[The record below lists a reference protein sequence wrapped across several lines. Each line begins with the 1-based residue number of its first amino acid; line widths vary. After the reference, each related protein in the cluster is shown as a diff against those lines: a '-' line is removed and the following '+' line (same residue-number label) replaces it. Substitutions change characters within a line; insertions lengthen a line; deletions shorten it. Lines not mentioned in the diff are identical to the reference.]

1 MVYEKEINTIE
12 VKKLTKDYG
21 EGRGIFDVS
30 FKILPGE
37 CFGFLGPNGAGNL
50 MERVKVQR

>member
-12 VKKLTKDYG
+12 AKNLTKDYG

-30 FKILPGE
+30 FKI
-37 CFGFLGPNGAGNL
+37 
-50 MERVKVQR
+50 